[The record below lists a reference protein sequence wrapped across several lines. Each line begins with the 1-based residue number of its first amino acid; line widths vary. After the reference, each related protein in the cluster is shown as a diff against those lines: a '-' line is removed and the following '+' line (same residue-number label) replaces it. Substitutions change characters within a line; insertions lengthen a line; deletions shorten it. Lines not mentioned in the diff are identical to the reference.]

1 MLQIKY
7 ENMNSRLLTVMIVG
21 LSSCASIPRA
31 TVDMSMMLGQQI
43 NALEQ
48 GHIAT
53 INAYYKEKEQSAIL
67 FLDEVWYHRYLIDLF
82 AESETTEFWNE
93 VLVEELPQ
101 RIESLKVLTDL
112 IQSDYMEERASL
124 LTPLEDGREK
134 LLGTVREHY
143 AIAREMNDLITENV
157 NSAHNIKEKYKRLF
171 SKFTDTNKIEAQMN
185 RYFLQAD
192 SILNVAQTAL
202 QKVDSKLKQ

>member
-1 MLQIKY
+1 
-7 ENMNSRLLTVMIVG
+7 MNRRLLLTVMIVG

-67 FLDEVWYHRYLIDLF
+67 FLDEVWYHRYLTDLF
-82 AESETTEFWNE
+82 AESETIEFWNE
-93 VLVEELPQ
+93 VLVEELPR

-124 LTPLEDGREK
+124 LTPLEDGKEK
-134 LLGTVREHY
+134 LLGTIREHY
-143 AIAREMNDLITENV
+143 AVAREMNDLITENV
-157 NSAHNIKEKYKRLF
+157 NSVHNIEEKYKRLF
-171 SKFTDTNKIEAQMN
+171 SKFTDTDKIEAQMN

-192 SILNVAQTAL
+192 SILNVARSAL
-202 QKVDSKLKQ
+202 EKVDNKLKQ

>member
-1 MLQIKY
+1 
-7 ENMNSRLLTVMIVG
+7 MNSRLLTVMIVG

>member
-1 MLQIKY
+1 MKTRRCQSLQ
-7 ENMNSRLLTVMIVG
+7 
-21 LSSCASIPRA
+21 
-31 TVDMSMMLGQQI
+31 
-43 NALEQ
+43 
-48 GHIAT
+48 
-53 INAYYKEKEQSAIL
+53 
-67 FLDEVWYHRYLIDLF
+67 
-82 AESETTEFWNE
+82 
-93 VLVEELPQ
+93 
-101 RIESLKVLTDL
+101 
-112 IQSDYMEERASL
+112 
-124 LTPLEDGREK
+124 TPLEDGREK

>member
-1 MLQIKY
+1 
-7 ENMNSRLLTVMIVG
+7 MNSRLLTVMIVG

-67 FLDEVWYHRYLIDLF
+67 FLDEVWYHRYLTDLF

-93 VLVEELPQ
+93 V
-101 RIESLKVLTDL
+101 LKVLTDL